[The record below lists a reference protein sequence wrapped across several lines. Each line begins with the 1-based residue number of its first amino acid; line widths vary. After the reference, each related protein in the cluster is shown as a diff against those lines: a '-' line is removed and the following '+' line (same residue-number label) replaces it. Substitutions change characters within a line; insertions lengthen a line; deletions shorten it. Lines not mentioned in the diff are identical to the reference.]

1 MTITIPNLPE
11 NVERALRQFAAT
23 EQKSLDAAA
32 VDALAKGLG
41 VERVEAPKLR
51 DLSFMAVG
59 PPLEPEVIQALEE
72 QRQIDPDVWQ

>member
-1 MTITIPNLPE
+1 MTITIPNLPD
-11 NVERALRQFAAT
+11 NVEQALRQFAAT

-41 VERVEAPKLR
+41 VERADALKVR
-51 DLSFMAVG
+51 DLSFMAIG

-72 QRQIDPDVWQ
+72 QRQIDPDL